1 MKLLLNSI
9 FIMYLMTT
17 YSTTILADEAGV
29 EVKEE
34 SSEHSGTIRG
44 GAPLS
49 EDELENRIGR
59 YGEIEEIPENFEMM
73 INYPNPFNP
82 TTIIEFSIKESN
94 FVQLDVIDI
103 HGRNVATLIS
113 GIPLSKKLIW
123 NGKNDLGQMVPAGI
137 YFARLKTSS
146 TVMTQKMI
154 LLK

>member
-1 MKLLLNSI
+1 
-9 FIMYLMTT
+9 
-17 YSTTILADEAGV
+17 
-29 EVKEE
+29 
-34 SSEHSGTIRG
+34 
-44 GAPLS
+44 
-49 EDELENRIGR
+49 
-59 YGEIEEIPENFEMM
+59 EMM
-73 INYPNPFNP
+73 NNYPNPFNP

-103 HGRNVATLIS
+103 HGRKVAKLIS
-113 GIPLSKKLIW
+113 GTPLSNKLIW

>member
-1 MKLLLNSI
+1 
-9 FIMYLMTT
+9 
-17 YSTTILADEAGV
+17 
-29 EVKEE
+29 
-34 SSEHSGTIRG
+34 
-44 GAPLS
+44 
-49 EDELENRIGR
+49 
-59 YGEIEEIPENFEMM
+59 MM

-113 GIPLSKKLIW
+113 GIPLSKKLIR